1 MRSFDPGATLC
12 GRYQILG
19 LAGRGGMGAVYAACD
34 SRLGLTV
41 ALKQTLATD
50 ESLRRAFRRE
60 GRLLAALRHPCLP
73 RVLDHFED
81 GGELFLV
88 MEYVPGDDLGA
99 LLARRGG
106 PFPASDVLG
115 WADALL
121 DVLEYLHGQSPPVV
135 HRDIK
140 PQNLKLAPGGGV
152 VLLDFGLAR
161 GAAGGQTMMLSGATV
176 AGYTLSYAPVEQ
188 IQGGAVDTRADLY
201 ALGATLYHLL
211 SGKLPVDA
219 LARAV
224 ARLDGDPDPL
234 PPLAEVRPDL
244 PVALCDV
251 VMGAL
256 ALRGADRPACAT
268 ELRDEL
274 RAAGLCDAPP
284 PTPPRRS
291 RRWALWAAAPVLSLA
306 LAAGLVAVRA
316 AAPAGAAPTPEPAA
330 VTESAVPTARP
341 SPSGTAR
348 PSPAPSALP
357 VPQRATAQS
366 PADGE
371 PVDAPTAVSTATAI
385 PTAAPAATVRPRP
398 AATARPRPAAT
409 ARPRPAATAAPPPIP
424 IIPGAP

>member
-1 MRSFDPGATLC
+1 MRVYESGTTIC

-41 ALKQTLATD
+41 ALKQTFATD
-50 ESLRRAFRRE
+50 EGLRRAFRRE

-81 GGELFLV
+81 GGELFLA

-99 LLARRGG
+99 MLAQRDG
-106 PFPASDVLG
+106 PFPMADVWG

-121 DVLEYLHGQSPPVV
+121 DALEYLHRQSPPVV

-140 PQNLKLAPGGGV
+140 PQNLKLAAGGGV

-161 GAAGGQTMMLSGATV
+161 GAAGGQTLMLSGATV
-176 AGYTLSYAPVEQ
+176 AGYTLSYAPIEQ
-188 IQGGAVDTRADLY
+188 IQGGAVDARADLY

-211 SGKLPVDA
+211 SGKAPVDA

-234 PPLAEVRPDL
+234 PPLGAVRPEL
-244 PVALCDV
+244 PVALCNV

-256 ALRGADRPACAT
+256 ALRGADRPATAT
-268 ELRDEL
+268 ELRDGL
-274 RAAGLCDAPP
+274 RAAGCGDISPPSPAPV
-284 PTPPRRS
+284 RRS
-291 RRWALWAAAPVLSLA
+291 RRWVLWAAAPALA
-306 LAAGLVAVRA
+306 LALVVGLGAVRA
-316 AAPAGAAPTPEPAA
+316 AAPAGAAPAPDLVV
-330 VTESAVPTARP
+330 VTESAVPTVLPSPVPTVIARP
-341 SPSGTAR
+341 SPS
-348 PSPAPSALP
+348 PSPLP
-357 VPQRATAQS
+357 VPPRGSAQS
-366 PADGE
+366 PAESE
-371 PVDAPTAVSTATAI
+371 PVDAPTATDSPTATAI
-385 PTAAPAATVRPRP
+385 PTAAPVAPAKPRP

-409 ARPRPAATAAPPPIP
+409 VAPPPIP
-424 IIPGAP
+424 IIPVAP

>member
-1 MRSFDPGATLC
+1 MRVYESGMTIC

-41 ALKQTLATD
+41 ALKQTCATD
-50 ESLRRAFRRE
+50 EGLRRAFRRE

-81 GGELFLV
+81 GGELFLA

-99 LLARRGG
+99 MLAQRGG
-106 PFPASDVLG
+106 PFPVADVWG

-121 DVLEYLHGQSPPVV
+121 DALEYLHRQSPPVV

-152 VLLDFGLAR
+152 VLLDFGLAH

-188 IQGGAVDTRADLY
+188 IQGGAVDVRADLY

-211 SGKLPVDA
+211 SGKPPVDA

-234 PPLAEVRPDL
+234 PPLGDARPGL
-244 PVALCDV
+244 PPALCAV

-256 ALRGADRPACAT
+256 ALRGADRPATAAD
-268 ELRDEL
+268 LRDAL
-274 RAAGLCDAPP
+274 RVAGLCDAPP
-284 PTPPRRS
+284 PTPPPPRRS
-291 RRWALWAAAPVLSLA
+291 RRWALWAAAPALSLA
-306 LAAGLVAVRA
+306 LAIGMVAVRA
-316 AAPAGAAPTPEPAA
+316 GAAPAPEPAA

-371 PVDAPTAVSTATAI
+371 PVDAPTAVPTATAI
-385 PTAAPAATVRPRP
+385 PTAATAATARPRPAATVRPRP
-398 AATARPRPAAT
+398 AATT
-409 ARPRPAATAAPPPIP
+409 APPPIP

>member
-1 MRSFDPGATLC
+1 MRVYESGMTIC

-41 ALKQTLATD
+41 ALKQTCATD
-50 ESLRRAFRRE
+50 EGLRRAFRRE

-81 GGELFLV
+81 GGELFLS

-99 LLARRGG
+99 LLAQRGG
-106 PFPASDVLG
+106 PFPVADVWG

-121 DVLEYLHGQSPPVV
+121 DALEYLHRQSPPVV

-140 PQNLKLAPGGGV
+140 PQNVKLAAGGGV

-161 GAAGGQTMMLSGATV
+161 GAAGGQTLMLSGATV
-176 AGYTLSYAPVEQ
+176 AGYTLSYAPIEQ
-188 IQGGAVDTRADLY
+188 IQGGAVDARADLY

-211 SGKLPVDA
+211 SGKAPVDA

-234 PPLAEVRPDL
+234 PSLGAVRPDL

-256 ALRGADRPACAT
+256 ALRGADRPATAT
-268 ELRDEL
+268 ELRESL
-274 RAAGLCDAPP
+274 RVAGCGDALP
-284 PTPPRRS
+284 PTPAPVRRS
-291 RRWALWAAAPVLSLA
+291 RRWVLWAAAPALA
-306 LAAGLVAVRA
+306 LALAVGLDAVRA
-316 AAPAGAAPTPEPAA
+316 AAPAGAAPAPDLVV
-330 VTESAVPTARP
+330 VTESAVPTVQ
-341 SPSGTAR
+341 
-348 PSPAPSALP
+348 PSPAPTVTAHPSPTPSAMP
-357 VPQRATAQS
+357 VPPRGSAQS
-366 PADGE
+366 PAESE
-371 PVDAPTAVSTATAI
+371 PVDAPTATASPTATAI
-385 PTAAPAATVRPRP
+385 PTAAPVAPAKPRP

-409 ARPRPAATAAPPPIP
+409 TAPPPIP